1 MKLENF
7 RRFLVFYSCFQDRA
21 MNNARGGVTSHIV
34 RFEVVVNTNLA
45 FFKNWTAKF
54 RDENDVT

>member
-1 MKLENF
+1 
-7 RRFLVFYSCFQDRA
+7 
-21 MNNARGGVTSHIV
+21 VTSHIV